1 MTVDELMAFQP
12 VIPVVTVERAEDAE
26 PIATALVKAGLR
38 VIELV
43 MRTPCA
49 PEAIKRMSGVKDAI
63 VGAGTVLNVKDLA
76 TAVASGARFIVTPGL
91 SAPAIEAARAAGVP
105 ILPGVATAT
114 EIMAGLELGLNRFK
128 FFPAEQAGGL
138 AMLNAFASPFGAVKF
153 CPTGGITLDLARDY
167 LARSNVSAV
176 GGGWLTPKKLVDV
189 RAWDQIGELARLAAR
204 LERG

>member
-1 MTVDELMAFQP
+1 MTVDELMAIQP
-12 VIPVVTVERAEDAE
+12 VIPVVTVEDVADAE

-43 MRTPCA
+43 MRTASA
-49 PEAIKRMSGVKDAI
+49 PEAIKRMAGVKDAI
-63 VGAGTVLNVKDLA
+63 VGAGTVLSAKDLE

-91 SAPAIEAARAAGVP
+91 SAPTVAAARAKNVP
-105 ILPGVATAT
+105 ILPGVATPT

-138 AMLNAFASPFGAVKF
+138 AMLTALAGPFGAVKF

-167 LARSNVSAV
+167 LARPNVAVV

-189 RAWDQIGELARLAAR
+189 HAWDQICEMARLAAR
-204 LERG
+204 LERR

>member
-1 MTVDELMAFQP
+1 MTLDDLMAIQP
-12 VIPVVTVERAEDAE
+12 VIPVVSVERAEDAE

-43 MRTPCA
+43 MRTPSA
-49 PEAIKRMSGVKDAI
+49 PEAIRRMSGVKDAI
-63 VGAGTVLNVKDLA
+63 VGAGTVLSAKDLT

-91 SAPAIEAARAAGVP
+91 SATTVAAARAAGVP
-105 ILPGVATAT
+105 ILAGVATAT
-114 EIMAGLELGLNRFK
+114 DIMAGLELGLNRFK

-138 AMLNAFASPFGAVKF
+138 AMLNAFAGPFGAVKF

-167 LARSNVSAV
+167 LARPNVSAV

-189 RAWDQIGELARLAAR
+189 RAWDQIGELARLASL